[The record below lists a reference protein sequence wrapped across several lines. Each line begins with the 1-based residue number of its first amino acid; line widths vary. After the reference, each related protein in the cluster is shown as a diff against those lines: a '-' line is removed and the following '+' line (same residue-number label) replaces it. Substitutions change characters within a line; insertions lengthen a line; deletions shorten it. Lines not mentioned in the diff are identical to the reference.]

1 MIPLLSLVLVLLL
14 SITITRIA
22 TIALVHTG
30 LSLETARFQARSAFT
45 GAGFTT
51 QESEQVVNHPVRRRI
66 IMWLMLFGNA
76 GIVTVIASVIL
87 TFINLGE
94 ASSGSL
100 MWKLLLAIGGL
111 LLVIWFT
118 FSRWL
123 GQRMSSLID
132 RTLSKLADLDV
143 RDYIN
148 LLHLDGEYRLVEMVL
163 EEDDWLAGRT
173 LAEARPRSEGIV
185 VLGLRRRSKG
195 YIGTPDG
202 DTTLQAGDTL
212 LLYGR
217 QSALARVDQR
227 RKGWAGDIE
236 HREAVEEQQAV
247 AMQEAASLV
256 EPAPGSNEKD
266 ADNAAATPPES
277 TAEDKPK
284 DSDV

>member
-87 TFINLGE
+87 TFINFGE
-94 ASSGSL
+94 APSGSL
-100 MWKLLLAIGGL
+100 VWKLLLAIGGL

-123 GQRMSSLID
+123 GQRMSVLID
-132 RTLSKLADLDV
+132 HALARVTDLDV

-148 LLHLDGEYRLVEMVL
+148 LLHLDGEYRLIEMIL

-185 VLGLRRRSKG
+185 VLGLRRSGKG
-195 YIGTPDG
+195 YIGTPAG
-202 DTTLQAGDTL
+202 DTTLQADDTL

-217 QSALARVDQR
+217 QSALARLDQR

-236 HREAVEEQQAV
+236 HREAVEE
-247 AMQEAASLV
+247 
-256 EPAPGSNEKD
+256 
-266 ADNAAATPPES
+266 
-277 TAEDKPK
+277 
-284 DSDV
+284 